1 MRRSPSLAAFI
12 PFVSDVVAPHR
23 RALGA
28 AFFASVAAVVAMPAV
43 ARAQEGTQ
51 PVEPPTTPATEAPAD
66 PPKTEPA
73 VVAEEPKPVEAPPA
87 KREPANEVLPVEEAG
102 GSEVTHDPQDK
113 RAQCPR
119 DTLLCWQTGNAAAS
133 VAVWPKLRV
142 RPGFEYVD
150 ADPQIAYIGEN
161 DGFFLDSARL
171 GVEGNVS
178 DLVRF
183 KLTLDAA
190 SLLPGGAP
198 NQAVTPIM
206 AAARD
211 AYVAWTPSRWFMVQA
226 GQQNMPSDYEGGDVD
241 AVIPFTRKSVLGSG
255 VRAGHGIAVSGLSPA
270 RQVGVV
276 LGSTDDAK
284 LGDIPL
290 EYRLGVANGNG
301 LNTFG
306 NDNGVPALYLRL
318 GSGFGD
324 LVRVGVGGRYNPR
337 TVGTLPNLY
346 SEADMV
352 GFADVALTFAGLELV
367 AEGIGR
373 QTALTT
379 FIPDPSNPAGQESGW
394 GVATWLGYTIG
405 LGDLLGAKVD
415 AKPAVR
421 FAVYDPSSAF
431 FTDQLM
437 ETTVGVRLDGDRKV
451 MPLSFLLDYTFLTEL
466 GDFANTD
473 LSDSIANNRLTALF
487 QIEL

>member
-1 MRRSPSLAAFI
+1 ML
-12 PFVSDVVAPHR
+12 
-23 RALGA
+23 
-28 AFFASVAAVVAMPAV
+28 FFALASAAAALVVVTPTV

-66 PPKTEPA
+66 PPKTETP
-73 VVAEEPKPVEAPPA
+73 VVETPTATPVETPVETPA
-87 KREPANEVLPVEEAG
+87 EKREPANEVKPAEEAG
-102 GSEVTHDPQDK
+102 GTVVTHDPQDK
-113 RAQCPR
+113 RAQCPK
-119 DTLLCWQTGNAAAS
+119 DTLLCWQTGTAAAS

-190 SLLPGGAP
+190 SLVPGGAP

-211 AYVAWTPSRWFMVQA
+211 AYVAWTPSRWFLVQA
-226 GQQNMPSDYEGGDVD
+226 GQQNMPSDYEGGDID
-241 AVIPFTRKSVLGSG
+241 AVIPFTRKSVLSSG
-255 VRAGHGIAVSGLSPA
+255 VRPGHGNSVGGLSPA

-276 LGSTDDAK
+276 FGSTDDAK

-301 LNTFG
+301 INTFG

-346 SEADMV
+346 TEADVV
-352 GFADVALTFAGLELV
+352 GFADVALTIAGLELV

-394 GVATWLGYTIG
+394 GAATWVGYTIG
-405 LGDLLGAKVD
+405 LGDMFGAKID
-415 AKPAVR
+415 AKPAIR
-421 FAVYDPSSAF
+421 FAFYDPSSAF
-431 FTDQLM
+431 PTDQLM
-437 ETTVGVRLDGDRKV
+437 ESTIGVRLDGDRKV
-451 MPLSFLLDYTFLTEL
+451 MPLSFLIDYTFLTEL
-466 GDFANTD
+466 GDLGNNIAARD
-473 LSDSIANNRLTALF
+473 LANNRLTALF

>member
-1 MRRSPSLAAFI
+1 MRRFARFARALSLA
-12 PFVSDVVAPHR
+12 PVVVSVVSVVSVT
-23 RALGA
+23 
-28 AFFASVAAVVAMPAV
+28 ASLS

-51 PVEPPTTPATEAPAD
+51 PVPPPVTPATEAPAD
-66 PPKTEPA
+66 PPKTETP
-73 VVAEEPKPVEAPPA
+73 VVEEPKPVETPKK
-87 KREPANEVLPVEEAG
+87 KREPANEVLPVEGAG

-113 RAQCPR
+113 RAQCPK
-119 DTLLCWQTGNAAAS
+119 DTLLCWQTGTAAAS

-161 DGFFLDSARL
+161 DGFFLDSARM

-190 SLLPGGAP
+190 SLVPGGTP

-211 AYVAWTPSRWFMVQA
+211 AYVAWTPSRWFMLQA

-241 AVIPFTRKSVLGSG
+241 AVIPFTRKSVLASG
-255 VRAGHGIAVSGLSPA
+255 VRPGHGNAVNGLSPS
-270 RQVGVV
+270 RQVGIV

-301 LNTFG
+301 QNTFG

-318 GSGFGD
+318 GSGFGE

-346 SEADMV
+346 TEADVV
-352 GFADVALTFAGLELV
+352 GFADAALTIAGLEFV
-367 AEGIGR
+367 VEGIGR

-379 FIPDPSNPAGQESGW
+379 FIPDPNNPAGQESGW
-394 GVATWLGYTIG
+394 GAATWLGYTIG
-405 LGDLLGAKVD
+405 LGDMLGARLD

-421 FAVYDPSSAF
+421 FAFYDPSSAF
-431 FTDQLM
+431 PTDQLM
-437 ETTVGVRLDGDRKV
+437 ETTIGVRLDGDRKV
-451 MPLSFLLDYTFLTEL
+451 MPLSFLLDYTFLTEV
-466 GDFANTD
+466 GDLANNVAARD
-473 LSDSIANNRLTALF
+473 LANNRLTALF

>member
-1 MRRSPSLAAFI
+1 MLRPPVRAVALPSLAA
-12 PFVSDVVAPHR
+12 
-23 RALGA
+23 ALALLSVGA
-28 AFFASVAAVVAMPAV
+28 GPAA
-43 ARAQEGTQ
+43 AQEGTQ
-51 PVEPPTTPATEAPAD
+51 PAAPPTAPAIEAPAD
-66 PPKTEPA
+66 LPKTEPSVENPSTTA
-73 VVAEEPKPVEAPPA
+73 KPVETPA
-87 KREPANEVLPVEEAG
+87 EKRERANPVAPAEEAG
-102 GSEVTHDPQDK
+102 GPVVTHDPQDK
-113 RAQCPR
+113 RAQCPK

-190 SLLPGGAP
+190 SLLPVGGP
-198 NQAVTPIM
+198 NQPVTPIA

-211 AYVAWTPSRWFMVQA
+211 AYVAWTPSRWFMLQA

-241 AVIPFTRKSVLGSG
+241 AVIPFTRRSALASG
-255 VRAGHGIAVSGLSPA
+255 VRPGHGNAVQGLSPQ

-276 LGSTDDAK
+276 IGSTDDAR

-290 EYRLGVANGNG
+290 EYRLGIANGNG

-306 NDNGVPALYLRL
+306 NDNGIPAAYLRL
-318 GSGFGD
+318 GSGFAD
-324 LVRVGVGGRYNPR
+324 LVRVGFGGRFNPR

-346 SEADMV
+346 TETDAV
-352 GFADVALTFAGLELV
+352 GFVDAALTIAGLEFV
-367 AEGIGR
+367 VEGIGR

-379 FIPDPSNPAGQESGW
+379 FIPDPANPAGQESGW
-394 GVATWLGYTIG
+394 GAATWLGYTLG
-405 LGDLLGAKVD
+405 LGDMFGAKID

-421 FAVYDPSSAF
+421 VALYDPSSAF
-431 FTDQLM
+431 PTDQLL
-437 ETTVGVRLDGDRKV
+437 ESTVGLRLDGDRKV
-451 MPLSFLLDYTFLTEL
+451 MPLSFLIDYTFLTEL
-466 GDFANTD
+466 GDDATPARD
-473 LSDSIANNRLTALF
+473 LANNRFTALF